1 MTLEL
6 LKELS
11 FFDGLSK
18 EDLEHLS
25 PYFSYKAFR
34 AGQVIFGQDEFAE
47 YLYLVIEGS
56 AEIIYKPDDGP
67 PMKVA
72 HIKPGGVFGWSAAM
86 GNVTYT
92 SGADCVEDCNTLKMR
107 GSDIRKLSKK
117 FPDLGQAILDR
128 LAFVISERWQNRQ
141 SKVISLLSQGI
152 NQPKDGKKKTEEI
165 KSVES
170 DELKIKEEQ
179 MKGLVEQ
186 LSTYI
191 DHFHGGSVEFV
202 SFDGKKLKVK
212 LGGACLGCPLSPA
225 TLHGWVEG
233 TVRQFFPDIEKV
245 EAV

>member
-6 LKELS
+6 LQELA
-11 FFDGLSK
+11 FFEGLNK

-25 PYFSYKAFR
+25 PYFTYQSFR
-34 AGQVIFGQDEFAE
+34 AGQEIFAQDDFAE

-56 AEIIYKPDDGP
+56 AIIIFKPEDGP

-72 HIKPGGVFGWSAAM
+72 HIRPGGVFGWSAAM

-92 SGADCVEDCNTLKMR
+92 SGAECVDDCNTLKMR
-107 GSDIRKLSKK
+107 GSDIRKLRKK
-117 FPDLGQAILDR
+117 YPALGQAILDR
-128 LAFVISERWQNRQ
+128 LAAVISERWQNRQ

-152 NQPKDGKKKTEEI
+152 NNPEVTRKKNMETEIMENDQE
-165 KSVES
+165 K
-170 DELKIKEEQ
+170 LKEEQ
-179 MKGLVEQ
+179 MKALVEQ
-186 LSTYI
+186 LSAYI

-233 TVRQFFPDIEKV
+233 TVRQFFPDIDQV
-245 EAV
+245 EAI

>member
-6 LKELS
+6 FKELS
-11 FFDGLSK
+11 FFEGLKS

-25 PYFSYKAFR
+25 PYFSYQSFK
-34 AGQVIFGQDEFAE
+34 AGQMVFGQDEFAE

-56 AEIIYKPDDGP
+56 VVIKFKPDDGP
-67 PMKVA
+67 SMKVA
-72 HIKPGGVFGWSAAM
+72 QIHPGGVFGWSAAM

-92 SGADCVEDCNTLKMR
+92 SGAECVADCNTLKMR
-107 GSDIRKLSKK
+107 GEDIRKLKK
-117 FPDLGQAILDR
+117 KYPDLGQVILDR
-128 LAFVISERWQNRQ
+128 LAAVISERWKNRQ
-141 SKVISLLSQGI
+141 PKVISLLAQGI
-152 NQPKDGKKKTEEI
+152 YRTEDDLRSKEKK
-165 KSVES
+165 SMES
-170 DELKIKEEQ
+170 NEYKLKEEQ
-179 MKGLVEQ
+179 MRGLVEQ
-186 LSTYI
+186 LSAYI

-245 EAV
+245 EAI